1 MDTLDNYLREEVAL
15 LVSAARAGF
24 TGKQEAAN
32 GQERKKIS

>member
-24 TGKQEAAN
+24 TGEQEAAT
-32 GQERKKIS
+32 GQGQKNNS